1 MEGREEPRS
10 TAPSPIRAT
19 RFTFLQ
25 HLKLFLASEG
35 FVYDDRPL
43 LLSFFYFRYFI
54 RACFEIVIC
63 LGGYLIFAYATTAK
77 IRLTLLLLF
86 PIFIFGQI
94 CFVALRHRFAK
105 ERYNFPLNDFIVAEP
120 ANTFTEAVG
129 NDSVSEQVEGARD
142 KVGMNL
148 IVSLI
153 RVGAILQAIHGIGE
167 LTDFGVSDCEFD
179 FVQ

>member
-105 ERYNFPLNDFIVAEP
+105 ERYNFTIHDLVETKP
-120 ANTFTEAVG
+120 ADTFA
-129 NDSVSEQVEGARD
+129 
-142 KVGMNL
+142 K
-148 IVSLI
+148 
-153 RVGAILQAIHGIGE
+153 GIGRE
-167 LTDFGVSDCEFD
+167 TINPTIEGS
-179 FVQ
+179 

>member
-1 MEGREEPRS
+1 M
-10 TAPSPIRAT
+10 
-19 RFTFLQ
+19 
-25 HLKLFLASEG
+25 
-35 FVYDDRPL
+35 YDDRPL

-86 PIFIFGQI
+86 PILIVGQI
-94 CFVALRHRFAK
+94 VFCSLSHNSSHRFSK

-120 ANTFTEAVG
+120 ANTFTEAVSH
-129 NDSVSEQVEGARD
+129 DSVSEQVEGSRNE
-142 KVGMNL
+142 VGINL
-148 IVSLI
+148 IVSLFGV
-153 RVGAILQAIHGIGE
+153 RPILQAIHRVGE

-179 FVQ
+179 FI